1 MQLCPRAAAQA
12 LHSPPELHQRE
23 YKDNVAYF
31 DQDDDVPQYAL
42 HSSKRFG
49 PDQEPLLESQLP
61 STEGAQASPSQ
72 SPAASCFP
80 RFLARLVSTT
90 LPRSRSAGHT
100 NSASTRP
107 RRAWLPVLL
116 IANLAI
122 TVTAFIAACVHYNTF
137 SALFLY
143 LALLIVAFPI
153 LSLSLLA
160 SNRDSDNYVLR
171 LPDFSPSL
179 GPHRDQSQSSS
190 SSGLFSRSASPPL
203 PTAANVASTRRLR
216 SCRLGHLQS
225 FARAA
230 QYVMA
235 VLWFLAIVEWV
246 FFQPLRPQTNAPTG
260 DEMMSWIN
268 ASPTA
273 GSAPAQPIRV
283 FIVSNLYNS
292 EEILPTYTS
301 SLKSLINE
309 LGADNV
315 FVSIYESHSTDNTKP
330 MLVELDRDLAHMNV
344 SRRVLTDDKAI
355 RKGKHSLVS
364 DRVDFL
370 ANVRNTAM
378 QPLADTTEK
387 YTHVLWINDVV
398 FTPQDALNLLRTNN
412 ARYDQ
417 ACAMDFIGN
426 GFYDTWV
433 TRDAEGDT
441 LKRQWP
447 YFKRVEDVQAMREG
461 RPFEVNSCWNGIS
474 AFDAKWFYPANSS
487 SLPPAG
493 EGADEDGP
501 VILPLQFRASSTC
514 LSSECQLISYDIH
527 RAVYPARPTILINP
541 AVKVAYN
548 TKHYF
553 MYNKLIPS
561 PILRPWR
568 IIWRDWFAY
577 RLFGWVTEGMRWA
590 NECKAKQH
598 YWAAPTPLTA
608 AAA

>member
-31 DQDDDVPQYAL
+31 DQDDDVPQ
-42 HSSKRFG
+42 
-49 PDQEPLLESQLP
+49 
-61 STEGAQASPSQ
+61 
-72 SPAASCFP
+72 
-80 RFLARLVSTT
+80 
-90 LPRSRSAGHT
+90 
-100 NSASTRP
+100 
-107 RRAWLPVLL
+107 AWLPVLL

-160 SNRDSDNYVLR
+160 SNRDSDNY
-171 LPDFSPSL
+171 
-179 GPHRDQSQSSS
+179 
-190 SSGLFSRSASPPL
+190 
-203 PTAANVASTRRLR
+203 
-216 SCRLGHLQS
+216 
-225 FARAA
+225 
-230 QYVMA
+230 YVMA